1 MPVDVTRCSKL
12 CTVLVQRGALRRGD
26 VLVCEK
32 TWARVRALY
41 DEHGKVVQSATLSV
55 PVEVSGWKKRL
66 SGAGDDVL
74 QVATEVCTRAPH
86 MHRQG

>member
-1 MPVDVTRCSKL
+1 M
-12 CTVLVQRGALRRGD
+12 LVQRGTLRRGD

-32 TWARVRALY
+32 PWVRVRALY

-55 PVEVSGWKKRL
+55 PVEVSGWKERL

-74 QVATEVCTRAPH
+74 QVATEVCTRA
-86 MHRQG
+86 